1 MPDSPPQPAQLVEHF
16 FRHET
21 GRLHGAL
28 LRLVGVHNLALAED
42 VAQEAML
49 RALRTW
55 SMGGVPPNPSAW
67 ITQVAMNL
75 AKDHP
80 RRQRMTAEKEP
91 AIITHHEQ
99 TMPTPAIAWE
109 TAHEIRD
116 DALRLMFVCCH
127 PSVAPDAQVI
137 LALKMICGFSTAEIA
152 RAFLSSDAA
161 IEKQLTR
168 TKQRIYAAGIAFEIP
183 EGEDLTPRLNGVLAA
198 LYLLFNEGYKASSG
212 DRLLREELCHE
223 AIRLM
228 SVLLAHPAGRTP
240 RAHALLALMLL
251 TAARFPSRLDE
262 QGDLLRLHD
271 QDRSKWDRG
280 MIEQGLLHLVAAAE
294 GDDLSEYHL
303 QAGIAA
309 IHCTAADYASTDWAR
324 ILRHYDQLYRLKPSP
339 VVALNRAVVVAHLH
353 GAQAGLDSIAQIPE
367 REKIETHY
375 LLHAVMG
382 EMHWRLKDERAAAAS
397 FRKAL
402 SLAHVGPEQAYLTR
416 MLERS
421 AENDHSLSA

>member
-1 MPDSPPQPAQLVEHF
+1 
-16 FRHET
+16 
-21 GRLHGAL
+21 
-28 LRLVGVHNLALAED
+28 
-42 VAQEAML
+42 
-49 RALRTW
+49 
-55 SMGGVPPNPSAW
+55 
-67 ITQVAMNL
+67 
-75 AKDHP
+75 
-80 RRQRMTAEKEP
+80 
-91 AIITHHEQ
+91 
-99 TMPTPAIAWE
+99 
-109 TAHEIRD
+109 
-116 DALRLMFVCCH
+116 
-127 PSVAPDAQVI
+127 
-137 LALKMICGFSTAEIA
+137 
-152 RAFLSSDAA
+152 
-161 IEKQLTR
+161 
-168 TKQRIYAAGIAFEIP
+168 
-183 EGEDLTPRLNGVLAA
+183 
-198 LYLLFNEGYKASSG
+198 G

-294 GDDLSEYHL
+294 GDDLSEYLL

-353 GAQAGLDSIAQIPE
+353 GAQAGLDSVAQIPE